1 MGIKLLIADDEDV
14 VRNGIT
20 KYIQL
25 HTDRYKKF
33 MVQKTDRKHWT
44 LFFVT
49 DRTLCCLMYRCQ

>member
-25 HTDRYKKF
+25 HTDRYEKIYGAKNGQEALDF
-33 MVQKTDRKHWT
+33 IFR
-44 LFFVT
+44 
-49 DRTLCCLMYRCQ
+49 YRPDII

>member
-25 HTDRYKKF
+25 HTDRYVKKF
-33 MVQKTDRKHWT
+33 MVQK
-44 LFFVT
+44 
-49 DRTLCCLMYRCQ
+49 RTGSTGLYFSLPTGHYAA

>member
-1 MGIKLLIADDEDV
+1 MGIKLLIADDEDI

-25 HTDRYKKF
+25 HTDRYEKF

-44 LFFVT
+44 LFSLPT
-49 DRTLCCLMYRCQ
+49 GHYAA

>member
-25 HTDRYKKF
+25 HTDRYEKNLWCKK
-33 MVQKTDRKHWT
+33 
-44 LFFVT
+44 
-49 DRTLCCLMYRCQ
+49 RTGSTGLYFSLPTGHYAA